1 MIVPKDKIM
10 FRKCNH
16 ELNDQK
22 GKDMQKNSLGYQA
35 LKKDI
40 AKQGMINPLLCIEE
54 NGMYKI
60 CIGMRR
66 FIAGEELGMK
76 EFNVKVLPNDEVP
89 LLKEEIKK
97 QTPTEVK

>member
-54 NGMYKI
+54 DGMYKV

-66 FIAGEELGMK
+66 FIAGEELGIT
-76 EFNVKVLPNDEVP
+76 EFNVKVLPNDEIP

>member
-1 MIVPKDKIM
+1 MIVLKDKIM

-16 ELNDQK
+16 DLNNQK

-40 AKQGMINPLLCIEE
+40 AEQGMVNPLLCIEE

-66 FIAGEELGMK
+66 FIAGEELGIT
-76 EFNVKVLPNDEVP
+76 EFNVKVLPNDEIP
-89 LLKEEIKK
+89 LLKKEIKK
-97 QTPTEVK
+97 QIPTEVK

>member
-1 MIVPKDKIM
+1 MIVSKDKIM

-16 ELNDQK
+16 ELNNQK

-40 AKQGMINPLLCIEE
+40 AEQGMINPLLCIEE

-66 FIAGEELGMK
+66 FIAGEELGMT
-76 EFNVKVLPNDEVP
+76 EFNVKVLPNDEIP

-97 QTPTEVK
+97 QTSTEVK

>member
-1 MIVPKDKIM
+1 MIVSKDKIM

-40 AKQGMINPLLCIEE
+40 AEQGMINPLLCIEE
-54 NGMYKI
+54 NKMYKI

-66 FIAGEELGMK
+66 FIAGEELGMT
-76 EFNVKVLPNDEVP
+76 EFNVKVLPNDEIP

-97 QTPTEVK
+97 QTSTEVK

>member
-54 NGMYKI
+54 DGMYKV

-66 FIAGEELGMK
+66 FIAGEELGMT
-76 EFNVKVLPNDEVP
+76 EFNVKVLPNDEIP

>member
-1 MIVPKDKIM
+1 MIVPKEKIM
-10 FRKCNH
+10 FRKKNNF
-16 ELNDQK
+16 LNSKVGRDKQK
-22 GKDMQKNSLGYQA
+22 ENEGYQA

-54 NGMYKI
+54 NKMYKI

-66 FIAGEELGMK
+66 FIAGEELGMT
-76 EFNVKVLPNDEVP
+76 EFNVKVLPNDEIP

-97 QTPTEVK
+97 QTSTEVK